1 MSFYGEDSPTDA
13 TETRRKYLQKW
24 DDKLDAYAY
33 NDRNDLKATD
43 GACACVRRSRDRSNV
58 SIAVFVGRVRDG
70 DAVDDRDDDA
80 GARPPARGIGATSTS
95 TRTTTDD

>member
-43 GACACVRRSRDRSNV
+43 GTCARVRRSRIPVRTHSSSV
-58 SIAVFVGRVRDG
+58 AFQTVTRWAIATTTTTARARVGRDVFDP
-70 DAVDDRDDDA
+70 DANDE
-80 GARPPARGIGATSTS
+80 
-95 TRTTTDD
+95 

>member
-43 GACACVRRSRDRSNV
+43 GACARVRRSHDRSNV
-58 SIAVFVGRVRDG
+58 SLVVVVGRAPDG
-70 DAVDDRDDDA
+70 DTMGDRDDDDA
-80 GARPPARGIGATSTS
+80 TKTARARGRRDVDPDAN
-95 TRTTTDD
+95 DD

>member
-43 GACACVRRSRDRSNV
+43 GTCARVRRSRIPVRTHRAHSSSV
-58 SIAVFVGRVRDG
+58 AIRTVTRLAIATTTTTARAWVGRDVFDP
-70 DAVDDRDDDA
+70 DANDE
-80 GARPPARGIGATSTS
+80 
-95 TRTTTDD
+95 